1 MVSGADNCGYVCMT
15 GKHKNTC
22 VHEDGPLVL
31 SFTCDK
37 HTLEQILTG
46 KLASFLIFLFS
57 PPRFFSHD
65 TNASKTRLNCM
76 EEVIACV
83 VSPRAQVTRRTPEF
97 FSAAAQRTSRL
108 CVRACATTVRKIMAA
123 VNGRLGR
130 TECGPRSGSNPKRVS
145 KAPPHSH
152 RPSPTTACVMS
163 P

>member
-1 MVSGADNCGYVCMT
+1 MVSGADNCGYVWMT

-37 HTLEQILTG
+37 HTLEQILKR

-57 PPRFFSHD
+57 PLGFFSHD
-65 TNASKTRLNCM
+65 TNASQDSTQLHGRSNCPCCVAPCSCHTENTRVFL
-76 EEVIACV
+76 
-83 VSPRAQVTRRTPEF
+83 RRGTKNIQ
-97 FSAAAQRTSRL
+97 A
-108 CVRACATTVRKIMAA
+108 VRKIMAA

-152 RPSPTTACVMS
+152 RPSPTTASVMS